1 VTLQARLKR
10 WLLDKYARDEVVAF
24 AREMLAEQVALNQ
37 RLMRESV
44 ERLMVIRHLRAQ
56 IDELQKEAK

>member
-1 VTLQARLKR
+1 MKLHPKLKR

-24 AREMLAEQVALNQ
+24 ARDMLAEQVALNQ

-56 IDELQKEAK
+56 IDELQKEAE

>member
-1 VTLQARLKR
+1 MTLQARLKR